1 MGSLIERRIALSLAT
16 RLRVYRMPSATL
28 TPLSERG
35 HVMRNGHMKEVKDKN
50 IELQAL
56 SPSGRG
62 G

>member
-35 HVMRNGHMKEVKDKN
+35 HVMRNGHMKEVIDKKYWTPGF
-50 IELQAL
+50 IAI
-56 SPSGRG
+56 
-62 G
+62 